1 MQIVIY
7 CQLQVPVIWPPVY
20 LLSLPFSAV
29 LLYHFP
35 CCCTIFDTLALL
47 FIKQI
52 TFLPDQMT
60 LQLHLSFLECSSP
73 RPAWLATSLTD
84 TSFGLLNFMSIF
96 NMTLIMKSPLPLLFL
111 LPPQKHFKSSHSF
124 LPLSNLVKFPSFS
137 QKAGKRESSRALHL
151 PYELAWVNFCACNQ
165 KKINIVNWV
174 LSGAFSVFLLIP
186 LYFFKAMSLC
196 FVYKY
201 IEYLSR
207 LLFCYCPCE
216 FPCLF
221 CLLVLSDEIYY
232 FINVAKNCK

>member
-1 MQIVIY
+1 
-7 CQLQVPVIWPPVY
+7 
-20 LLSLPFSAV
+20 
-29 LLYHFP
+29 
-35 CCCTIFDTLALL
+35 
-47 FIKQI
+47 
-52 TFLPDQMT
+52 MT

-111 LPPQKHFKSSHSF
+111 LPPQKHFKSPHSF

-186 LYFFKAMSLC
+186 LYFLKQCHFVLFTNILNICQDYYFVIALVNSLVYFACLFFQMKFIILLMLPKTVSKIAIIVIKC
-196 FVYKY
+196 FLKK
-201 IEYLSR
+201 R
-207 LLFCYCPCE
+207 FCYIVFSPITWNI
-216 FPCLF
+216 F
-221 CLLVLSDEIYY
+221 S
-232 FINVAKNCK
+232 FI